1 MEVETFTLATPGVLE
16 KLMEAGRIAQKAME
30 LAISKCVPEAD
41 VHSVCKEVHE
51 AIMTMSNKAFSKSK
65 FEKGPAFPVCISLND
80 VAGHFCPLADESV
93 AMKEGDVAKIDL
105 GVHLD
110 GFPAVLAHT
119 VVVGG
124 AKTEDDKRLLS
135 GGFNGLQVL
144 LKSIG
149 PGKVNHKATEN
160 MCKVLADYKVS
171 PLEGVLSHEL
181 GKYAL
186 NGEFCIGGSDS
197 VEHQVKL
204 HEMRV
209 NEIYALDVLVS
220 ENPKEGKTKQSEM
233 RTTCFKRNIDETY
246 DLKTKMARAFLNDI
260 KTNCHDF
267 GFSISFLKNQLEARV
282 GSSECLKTGHLEP
295 FPVIQEKSKARVAH
309 FKWTVAI
316 SNKRLILL
324 AGRTKLEF
332 EMVPVSE
339 ALLKNEDLKEILTEP
354 LENWT
359 KKKKNRKKK

>member
-16 KLMEAGRIAQKAME
+16 KLMESGKIARQAMD
-30 LAISKCVPEAD
+30 LAISKCVPGAD
-41 VHSVCKEVHE
+41 VHTVCTEVH
-51 AIMTMSNKAFSKSK
+51 ALIVKASNKAFSKSK
-65 FEKGPAFPVCISLND
+65 FEKGPAFPVCISLNKIC
-80 VAGHFCPLADESV
+80 GHFCPLQDESV
-93 AMKEGDVAKIDL
+93 TMKEGDVAKIDL

-119 VVVGG
+119 IVVGG
-124 AKTEDDKRLLS
+124 AKTEEDQRLLS
-135 GGFNGLQVL
+135 AGFNGLQTL
-144 LKSIG
+144 LKSVG
-149 PGKVNHKATEN
+149 PGKVNHDATAN
-160 MCKVLADYKVS
+160 LCKVLEDYKVS

-186 NGEFCIGGSDS
+186 NGEFCISGSES
-197 VEHQVKL
+197 VEHRVKK
-204 HEMRV
+204 HEMKV
-209 NEIYALDVLVS
+209 NEIYALDVIVS
-220 ENPKEGKTKQSEM
+220 ANPKEGKTKQSEL

-246 DLKTKMARAFLNDI
+246 DLKTKMARSFLNDI

-295 FPVIQEKSKARVAH
+295 YPVIQEKSGANVAH

-316 SNKRLILL
+316 SNKRLILI
-324 AGRTKLEF
+324 AGRTELEF

-339 ALLKNEDLKEILTEP
+339 ALLKNEELKEMLTQP